1 MNFTLY
7 WKRVVLCVACFL
19 SACIYLIY
27 SNKVPSQESLDYS
40 HDRKH
45 AQFLQVDV
53 RMLREAFIHLS
64 YTQSMGFQLLR
75 GFKCFLY
82 FIETAPFDRKS
93 SPFFLESE
101 HHRHI
106 LAFYAFVYHIFCSF
120 GLVSQFESQA
130 RILRVYSL

>member
-1 MNFTLY
+1 MNFTVY
-7 WKRVVLCVACFL
+7 WERVVLCVACFL

-27 SNKVPSQESLDYS
+27 SNKVSSQESLDYS

-53 RMLREAFIHLS
+53 RMLREALIHLS

-93 SPFFLESE
+93 SPFFPNITDTFWHFMPLYIIFLFFWLILPIRKPSSHLES
-101 HHRHI
+101 
-106 LAFYAFVYHIFCSF
+106 L
-120 GLVSQFESQA
+120 
-130 RILRVYSL
+130 